1 MENIKADD
9 KCYLSFLFEKGMDMM
24 KHRELYDA
32 ITNFANKYGCHKFND
47 DENHAEYMKLVDMSI
62 ECGLIP
68 KANRKEFSTHGRLT
82 AAICY
87 RDNRYRFCNSED

>member
-1 MENIKADD
+1 
-9 KCYLSFLFEKGMDMM
+9 MM

-32 ITNFANKYGCHKFND
+32 ITNFATKYGCHTFND
-47 DENHAEYMKLVDMSI
+47 DENHEEYMKLVDMSI
-62 ECGLIP
+62 ECGLMT
-68 KANRKEFSTHGRLT
+68 KVNRKEFTTHGRLT